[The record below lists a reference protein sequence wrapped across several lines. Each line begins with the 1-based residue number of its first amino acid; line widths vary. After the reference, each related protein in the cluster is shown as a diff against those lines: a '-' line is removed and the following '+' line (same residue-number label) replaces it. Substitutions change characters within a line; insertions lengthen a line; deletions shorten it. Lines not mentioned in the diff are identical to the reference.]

1 MEKKRNIQV
10 LGHILPLSKADPAQ
24 NCILF
29 KFLEIYFHTIK
40 GHNLSKFYQ
49 DWIWGEK
56 QVVSLFYF
64 ICISYIYSRI
74 SVIRNKMG
82 LLLKFPF
89 RSLNVLT
96 VKRRTLLIC
105 NDSFMSCFILVDSRY
120 FVKLIFKYN
129 AIFTLMLLSCALY
142 FCSFL
147 CSCSLY
153 LHSVTKF
160 LFFVLEI

>member
-1 MEKKRNIQV
+1 M
-10 LGHILPLSKADPAQ
+10 
-24 NCILF
+24 
-29 KFLEIYFHTIK
+29 
-40 GHNLSKFYQ
+40 
-49 DWIWGEK
+49 
-56 QVVSLFYF
+56 VSLFYF

-82 LLLKFPF
+82 SLLKFPF

-96 VKRRTLLIC
+96 VKRRALLIC

-120 FVKLIFKYN
+120 FVKLIFKCN
-129 AIFTLMLLSCALY
+129 SIFTLMLLSCALC

-153 LHSVTKF
+153 VHSVTKF
-160 LFFVLEI
+160 LFFVVEI